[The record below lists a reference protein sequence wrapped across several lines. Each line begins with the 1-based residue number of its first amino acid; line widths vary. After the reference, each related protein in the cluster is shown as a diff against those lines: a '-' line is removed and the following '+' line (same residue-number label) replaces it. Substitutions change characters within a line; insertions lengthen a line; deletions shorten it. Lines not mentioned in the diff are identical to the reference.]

1 MNCVN
6 ARWLLALPQSRNDL
20 NKNPADPSKPY
31 TRRSSTSRC
40 ESQFPTATFA
50 LKSFFGLL
58 LGSCASAAWTLHR
71 AHLCQRAVR
80 SYFEDMERG
89 LHGGLLQST
98 SHRHPSDTIRF
109 MSISGSTALMEK
121 LAQQNQSVE
130 VPERYNEC
138 RSNVTIS
145 GNFFQRHCH
154 LSYQD
159 QNTRENWL
167 AGLLRA

>member
-1 MNCVN
+1 IELRKRQM
-6 ARWLLALPQSRNDL
+6 APALPQSLIDL

-58 LGSCASAAWTLHR
+58 LASCASAAWTLHR

-98 SHRHPSDTIRF
+98 SHRHRDAVRFVCISD
-109 MSISGSTALMEK
+109 STALMEK
-121 LAQQNQSVE
+121 
-130 VPERYNEC
+130 
-138 RSNVTIS
+138 
-145 GNFFQRHCH
+145 
-154 LSYQD
+154 
-159 QNTRENWL
+159 
-167 AGLLRA
+167 